1 MAWSNPSSKC
11 RLSPLHNSLE
21 VARLTRRSPDW
32 PHSGRITCDFQ
43 KWMRMRRGQIG
54 VFHRSGREYL
64 HKSGCEWFQNI
75 QKRMRTVFKLLQCPY
90 SAFAPPVLEGYGRSL
105 RRTFL
110 NQESVRRTR
119 RAANRFLMPSEH
131 FKQPFRARYRDYS
144 QDLLWDKPEREYSAR
159 LLGHSLQRFDGPF
172 LPQLHDHPYRLRGA
186 SPLTAPGDTNVSA
199 HLVMVWATCISSL
212 VYMWS
217 AFSIMTVSTRLGPL
231 D

>member
-1 MAWSNPSSKC
+1 M
-11 RLSPLHNSLE
+11 RI
-21 VARLTRRSPDW
+21 LTRVDAN
-32 PHSGRITCDFQ
+32 GFRIY
-43 KWMRMRRGQIG
+43 RRG
-54 VFHRSGREYL
+54 
-64 HKSGCEWFQNI
+64 CEQFLN
-75 QKRMRTVFKLLQCPY
+75 FFNAPY

-131 FKQPFRARYRDYS
+131 FKSPFERAIATTLKIYSGINRNANIRRDS
-144 QDLLWDKPEREYSAR
+144 SAI
-159 LLGHSLQRFDGPF
+159 HLQRFVFCFRPF
-172 LPQLHDHPYRLRGA
+172 LPQFHDHPYRLRGA

>member
-1 MAWSNPSSKC
+1 
-11 RLSPLHNSLE
+11 
-21 VARLTRRSPDW
+21 
-32 PHSGRITCDFQ
+32 
-43 KWMRMRRGQIG
+43 MRGGQIA
-54 VFHRSGREYL
+54 VFHRSGCEYL
-64 HKSGCEWFQNI
+64 QEWMRMVS
-75 QKRMRTVFKLLQCPY
+75 KHTERMRTVFKLPQCPY

-131 FKQPFRARYRDYS
+131 FKSPFERAIATTLKIYSGINRNANIRRDS
-144 QDLLWDKPEREYSAR
+144 SAI
-159 LLGHSLQRFDGPF
+159 HLQRFVRPF
-172 LPQLHDHPYRLRGA
+172 LPQFHDHPYRLRGA

-199 HLVMVWATCISSL
+199 HLAMVWATCASSP

-217 AFSIMTVSTRLGPL
+217 AFWIMTVSTRLGPL